1 MNVNICINDE
11 IVDIIQKSVSEKIEG
26 IVNDI
31 IGQNVDA
38 IIEDT
43 VKKQLKSVALM
54 YIQSPELR
62 RKLQKKVQPL
72 VDAILED
79 KND

>member
-1 MNVNICINDE
+1 MNVSICVDNE
-11 IVDIIQKSVSEKIEG
+11 IVDTIEKAVSEKIEG

-31 IGQNVDA
+31 IGQNIDA

-62 RKLQKKVQPL
+62 RKLQNKVQPL
-72 VDAILED
+72 VDSILEG